1 MEGHM
6 IILWVVARNSECSCM
21 CSTSG
26 GL

>member
-1 MEGHM
+1 MT
-6 IILWVVARNSECSCM
+6 RNSECSRM